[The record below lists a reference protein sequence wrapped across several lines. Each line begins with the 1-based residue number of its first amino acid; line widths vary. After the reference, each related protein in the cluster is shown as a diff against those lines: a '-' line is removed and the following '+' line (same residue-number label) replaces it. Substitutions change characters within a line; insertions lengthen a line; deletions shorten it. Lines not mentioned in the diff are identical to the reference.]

1 MADGE
6 NENPPSGQTN
16 TLGAGKDLLFGWL
29 VGRAAADLGLAH
41 ALAASEAQRVEQ
53 IKRLED
59 SLLAQIH
66 ELQNQPNIGASV
78 DTQAAQ
84 VLELKTEFDNVAER
98 LGQLEAIAQQAV
110 QSRDQ
115 RMSDTAMLQTE
126 IGRQQDLLEAQRARF
141 QEIEEGVSARFRDL
155 EQQIRT
161 QSESTDKTDPN
172 LEELRL
178 DLRAVADRIA
188 RAELSTRHLKAQ
200 TSDEAERARERVAS
214 HVKSENAELRA
225 ELFEQLE
232 RLQASQSVVNN
243 LAETF
248 ETRLEDLRRELGE
261 NAFARISAEVQGLR
275 TQIESVTQ
283 RVGSVPLT
291 ATPLVDLDAE
301 RARWN
306 KEADEST
313 SSRVRELDNE
323 IQDKLRSIAG
333 IEVDRENF
341 QVELR
346 TLTDRVAKIEQTA
359 THTAASLGDELSSIQ
374 AGLSRQQQQQ
384 QVTDALLK
392 SVEETI
398 RAKFQEI
405 QNYLVQQ
412 QSSFQHREAQSAEL
426 KTEMQRLVQR
436 IAEVESTAQRAH
448 ALMVNENQQTVQ
460 LTEGFRAEMADLRG
474 RLNERPSLDAVIE
487 SVENNLDAKARE
499 LQNQLAQKMLV
510 IDRRESEFREL
521 KAQIQTITEKMTQLD
536 IAGPTIQSTVANR
549 IKESVVVP
557 VDLSTLRL
565 QPEDRPSAVAPKLGS
580 PPLGIQGIVDED
592 DGSKDRSLEGGKD
605 QITQLHERI
614 SADIERARAELREKS
629 GRWKVRC

>member
-1 MADGE
+1 VADGE
-6 NENPPSGQTN
+6 NEKPSSGQTN

-29 VGRAAADLGLAH
+29 VGRAAADLGLAQ

-78 DTQAAQ
+78 DNQ
-84 VLELKTEFDNVAER
+84 VAEVHELKTEFHSVAER
-98 LGQLEAIAQQAV
+98 LGQLETVAQQAV

-115 RMSDTAMLQTE
+115 LMSDTAMLQTE

-141 QEIEEGVSARFRDL
+141 QEIEEGVSKRFRDL

-188 RAELSTRHLKAQ
+188 RAELSTKHL
-200 TSDEAERARERVAS
+200 EA
-214 HVKSENAELRA
+214 
-225 ELFEQLE
+225 
-232 RLQASQSVVNN
+232 QASQSVVKN
-243 LAETF
+243 LTETF
-248 ETRLEDLRRELGE
+248 ETRLEDLRREVGE
-261 NAFARISAEVQGLR
+261 NAFVRISGEVQGLR
-275 TQIESVTQ
+275 TQIESITQ
-283 RVGSVPLT
+283 RVESVPLT
-291 ATPLVDLDAE
+291 ATPLVDLDSE
-301 RARWN
+301 RARWH
-306 KEADEST
+306 KEADESI
-313 SSRVRELDNE
+313 SSRVRELGNE
-323 IQDKLRSIAG
+323 IQDKLRRIAG

-346 TLTDRVAKIEQTA
+346 TLTDRVAKFEQTA

-398 RAKFQEI
+398 RAKFKEI

-460 LTEGFRAEMADLRG
+460 LREGFRAEMADLRE
-474 RLNERPSLDAVIE
+474 RLIERPSLDAVIE

-510 IDRRESEFREL
+510 IDRRESEFQEL
-521 KAQIQTITEKMTQLD
+521 KAQIQTITQKMSQLD
-536 IAGPTIQSTVANR
+536 IAGPTIQSTVENR

-565 QPEDRPSAVAPKLGS
+565 QRDDRPKPGS
-580 PPLGIQGIVDED
+580 PPLGIHGIVDED
-592 DGSKDRSLEGGKD
+592 AGSKDRSLEGGKD
-605 QITQLHERI
+605 QITQLHDRI

-629 GRWKVRC
+629 GRWKVRR